1 MKTNVK
7 IKSKITDKHIIPP
20 SKKEQEIIDQQN
32 RDALREDAARRHR
45 EDVMHLPTADTKTP
59 PCDC

>member
-1 MKTNVK
+1 MKTKGK
-7 IKSKITDKHIIPP
+7 IKSRISNKLIVPP

-32 RDALREDAARRHR
+32 QDALREDAARRHR
-45 EDVMHLPTADTKTP
+45 EDVMHLSIADTKTP